1 MAFITRGTNQKRDN
15 RKGASAVKISLLRR
29 FTMFFVNNFQQALGS
44 LGDLWRT
51 PMASLMTIA
60 VLGLSL
66 TLPTTLYVVVK
77 NAQSVSAEWDNA
89 AEINV
94 FLRKDLR
101 SQEVQ
106 TFRERVRLM
115 NEVERVELIDK
126 EAGLAEFREIS
137 GFGSALDYLATNPL
151 PDVLVVVPTAE
162 YSSVERARSL
172 LQALE
177 QEREVDSASLDLKW
191 LERLQGIVKVVENSV
206 AALGLLLCTAVILIV
221 GNTIRLAILN
231 RRDEIMI
238 MKLVGATDAYIQR
251 PFLYTGFWY
260 GVVGGIIA
268 WLATTILV
276 IWIDSAIV
284 KFSATYESRLSLQG
298 LSLQDMLVV
307 WAVAIGLGLI
317 GSWIAVR
324 RHVSAIQPR

>member
-1 MAFITRGTNQKRDN
+1 MGFLSRKSDQ
-15 RKGASAVKISLLRR
+15 RKGAKAVKISASRR
-29 FTMFFVNNFQQALGS
+29 FVMFFVNNFQQAIGS
-44 LGDLWRT
+44 LGELSRT

-77 NAQSVSAEWDNA
+77 NAQSISAEWDNA

-101 SQEVQ
+101 PQEIQ

-115 NEVERVELIDK
+115 AEVDRVEFIDK
-126 EAGLAEFREIS
+126 EAGLAEFRASS
-137 GFGSALDYLATNPL
+137 GFGSAIDYLQENPL
-151 PDVLVVVPTAE
+151 PDVLVVIPAADFQ
-162 YSSVERARSL
+162 SVERARML
-172 LQALE
+172 LTTLE
-177 QEREVDSASLDLKW
+177 QEREVSSASLDLKW
-191 LERLQGIVKVVENSV
+191 LERLQALVRVIENSF
-206 AALGLLLCTAVILIV
+206 AALGLLLCTAVVLIV

-238 MKLVGATDAYIQR
+238 MKLVGATDSYIQR

-260 GVVGGIIA
+260 GVVGGVIA

-276 IWIDSAIV
+276 IWIDASIV
-284 KFSATYESRLSLQG
+284 KFSRLYESDMSLQG
-298 LSLQDMLVV
+298 LSLNDMMVV
-307 WAVAIGLGLI
+307 WLLAIGLGLF

-324 RHVSAIQPR
+324 RHVSAIEPR